1 MTFLSRSYLLL
12 FLLGTVL
19 LAQSPITRHTAA
31 YQSMQRK
38 LNYIARNGELARP
51 DQKPTVITAA
61 EASAYFAEGGVKLP
75 VGVKSV
81 VLRSSPGIITAQ
93 TRIDFD
99 EITASRRSMNPLL
112 MVFSG
117 LHDVEVVARASAS
130 GHTGVVEI
138 QTVSI
143 DGVEVPRVALQYF
156 VERYVTTK
164 YPGIGLT
171 SRFQMPSRIDL
182 ATVGTNE
189 ASVTQK

>member
-1 MTFLSRSYLLL
+1 MTFFLRSYLLL
-12 FLLGTVL
+12 FLLGTVS
-19 LAQSPITRHTAA
+19 LAQSPTRHTAA

-38 LNYIARNGELARP
+38 LDYIARNGELARP

-61 EASAYFAEGGVKLP
+61 EANAYFAEGGVKFP

-81 VLRSSPGIITAQ
+81 VLRSTPGIITAQ

-117 LHDVEVVARASAS
+117 VHDVEVVARANAS
-130 GHTGVVEI
+130 GHTGVVDI
-138 QTVSI
+138 QTVKI

-164 YPGIGLT
+164 YPGVGLN